1 MKHYDADVA
10 VIGCGVAGM
19 TAALSALESG
29 AKVISIERSTFEER
43 GGNSRWTD
51 ANMRLKRN
59 QEEPEWD
66 DIFWASFE
74 ENHGYHV
81 DPEMMAETAN
91 DYESWHPNVKTA
103 PFLDPELLGAFAE
116 AMPETVEWLRNHGVN
131 FNMEGKFYPYFLKV
145 IRMAYI
151 TGGGLEV
158 IDKLTPLIQARG
170 GEFLCE
176 TTAVRLI
183 TDDMGRVCGVR
194 CTGKSN
200 EPVEVNA
207 RAAILASGGFE
218 GNPQML
224 AQYVGK
230 NARYVKPVA
239 RGGYFNKGEGLR
251 MALDLNAAPSG
262 DWSEV
267 HLQQVD
273 PRSTQP
279 EALVDIWPCGIV
291 LNQRGER
298 FMDECPDDI
307 RTFQESAGR
316 AVIEQEGGIG
326 FIIYDDQ
333 LNSGD
338 QGWRFGVRS
347 EVPPYQADS
356 LDALAEQLDVPADRF
371 ISTIESY
378 NNACRDSD
386 QVDYT
391 HFGVKDR
398 TIVFDGISTQGLT
411 IPKSNYAKRIDKPPF
426 FCYPMMSSICLT
438 CGGLRVTPE
447 AQVVNYSGEVIP
459 GLYAAGETVGMYYRE
474 YVGATS
480 VLRGLIF
487 GRIAGTHAAGSY
499 FQPGVLEKPM

>member
-1 MKHYDADVA
+1 MKRFETDIA

-29 AKVISIERSTFEER
+29 AKVINIERSTFEER

-51 ANMRLKRN
+51 ANLKLKLD

-66 DIFWASFE
+66 DSFWASFE
-74 ENHGYHV
+74 SNYGYHV

-91 DYESWHPNVKTA
+91 DYASWHPNVKTA
-103 PFLDPELLGAFAE
+103 PFLDPEVLSAFAE
-116 AMPETVEWLRNHGVN
+116 AMPDTVEWLRKLGVD
-131 FNMEGKFYPYFLKV
+131 FNMDGKFYPFFLK
-145 IRMAYI
+145 IMRMPYI

-158 IDKLTPLIQARG
+158 IDKLTPLIQAKG

-176 TTAVRLI
+176 TTAIKLLE
-183 TDDMGRVCGVR
+183 DDMGRVCGVR
-194 CTGKSN
+194 CAGKNN

-207 RAAILASGGFE
+207 RAVILASGGFE

-230 NARYVKPVA
+230 HSRYMKPVA

-262 DWSEV
+262 DWSDV

-279 EALVDIWPCGIV
+279 EALVDIWPCGV
-291 LNQRGER
+291 VVNQHGER
-298 FMDECPDDI
+298 FADECPHDPS
-307 RTFQESAGR
+307 TFQESMGR
-316 AVIEQEGGIG
+316 AVVAQEGGIG
-326 FIIYDDQ
+326 YIIYDDQ

-338 QGWRFGVRS
+338 QTWRFGIRS

-356 LDALAEQLDVPADRF
+356 LEALAQQLNVPAEQF
-371 ISTIESY
+371 VNTIESY
-378 NNACRDSD
+378 NNACHNSD

-391 HFGVKDR
+391 RFAVAEGML
-398 TIVFDGISTQGLT
+398 FDGIGTQGLT
-411 IPKSNYAKRIDKPPF
+411 LPKSNYAKRIDKPPF

-438 CGGLRVTPE
+438 CGGLRVTPD

-459 GLYAAGETVGMYYRE
+459 GLYAAGETIGMYYRE

-487 GRIAGTHAAGSY
+487 GRIAGTHAAS
-499 FQPGVLEKPM
+499 L